1 MAQLGKKW
9 KRKWAAAAAAA
20 AAEEE
25 GDDDDDD
32 DDAEGTLESGEES
45 EPAFQRARKSALY
58 LRSAFQL
65 ALFASVGR

>member
-9 KRKWAAAAAAA
+9 KRKWAAA
-20 AAEEE
+20 EEE
-25 GDDDDDD
+25 GDDDD

-45 EPAFQRARKSALY
+45 KPAPQRARKSALY

>member
-9 KRKWAAAAAAA
+9 KRKWAAA
-20 AAEEE
+20 EE
-25 GDDDDDD
+25 GDD
-32 DDAEGTLESGEES
+32 DDAEGTPESGEES
-45 EPAFQRARKSALY
+45 EPASQRARKSALY